1 MNYETFIKRY
11 LRDGLLKTQR
21 CDFDAIT
28 KLILRAQ
35 KELEAS
41 VANLSIDE
49 GIAYSV
55 AYTAMMHAGR
65 ALMQMKGFRPAD
77 GFQHK
82 TVGEFVSFIMGA
94 TYENLTKHF
103 DIMRKKRNAL
113 VYELTP
119 TISRTEAKNAI
130 RHAEEFVNSVAG
142 IIKKENP
149 QMKLEF

>member
-1 MNYETFIKRY
+1 MNYDTFVKQY
-11 LRDGLLKTQR
+11 LRDGLLKPQK

-41 VANLSIDE
+41 RANLNIDE

-55 AYTAMMHAGR
+55 AYTAMLRAGR
-65 ALMQMKGFRPAD
+65 ALMQTKGFRPAD

-82 TVGEFVSFIMGA
+82 TVVEFVSFIISA
-94 TYENLTKHF
+94 NYKNLTKHF
-103 DIMRKKRNAL
+103 DIMRKKRNTFT
-113 VYELTP
+113 YELTS
-119 TISRTEAKNAI
+119 TISKTEAKNAI
-130 RHAEEFVNSVAG
+130 RHAEGFVNLVAN

-149 QMKLEF
+149 QTKFEF